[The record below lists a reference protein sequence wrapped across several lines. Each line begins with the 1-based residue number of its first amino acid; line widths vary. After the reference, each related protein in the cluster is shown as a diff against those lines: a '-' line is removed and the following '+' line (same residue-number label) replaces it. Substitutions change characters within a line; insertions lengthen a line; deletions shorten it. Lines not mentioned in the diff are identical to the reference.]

1 MTRVALSVGLEN
13 SNDKENTE
21 ASRYYHVCRRKD
33 HQRGGTALSAKLDG
47 RKSHIQ
53 LSHRDAGSGPPI
65 CHHHP
70 RNRTAAN
77 HEAHFVNAGPLQAV
91 ALRVVDLVPPLAV
104 AVSGVVPLGK
114 AVGVGGGTASAVAV
128 AIAPTPPPPP
138 PLPGPPILPTQW
150 RQAGRSWRRRCLAV
164 RRRRR
169 PRCAPRLCRDG
180 DGGRN
185 NKTLVLAAA
194 GAGDE
199 NAR

>member
-1 MTRVALSVGLEN
+1 VTRDALSLGLEI
-13 SNDKENTE
+13 SKDKENTE
-21 ASRYYHVCRRKD
+21 ASKYYHVCGRTD
-33 HQRGGTALSAKLDG
+33 HQRGGTALSAKRNG
-47 RKSHIQ
+47 PKSHLQ
-53 LSHRDAGSGPPI
+53 LSHRDAGSGPRI
-65 CHHHP
+65 CHNHP

-77 HEAHFVNAGPLQAV
+77 HEAHSVSAGRLKAV
-91 ALRVVDLVPPLAV
+91 ALRVVDLFLLAI
-104 AVSGVVPLGK
+104 AVSGVVPFHK

>member
-47 RKSHIQ
+47 PKSHLQ
-53 LSHRDAGSGPPI
+53 LSHRDAGSGPPM

-104 AVSGVVPLGK
+104 AVSGLVPLRK
-114 AVGVGGGTASAVAV
+114 AVGVGGGTATAETV

-138 PLPGPPILPTQW
+138 PLPAPPPPPTQW
-150 RQAGRSWRRRCLAV
+150 RQAGRPW
-164 RRRRR
+164 RRRR
-169 PRCAPRLCRDG
+169 PAALRRRRCRRAPRWMPRRG
-180 DGGRN
+180 MAGGTTKRS
-185 NKTLVLAAA
+185 
-194 GAGDE
+194 
-199 NAR
+199 